1 MISNV
6 SRGPIIVFNFFKTQ
20 KGLYHVNYRKKIK
33 YGIVWVFFFNLVV
46 NNIFSLGYYVQTFY
60 FIYFILMHCYCLLD
74 TLCRYLRDS

>member
-1 MISNV
+1 MYHE
-6 SRGPIIVFNFFKTQ
+6 
-20 KGLYHVNYRKKIK
+20 GLLLFLIFLKHKKAYIMLITEKKIK

>member
-1 MISNV
+1 MYHEGLLLFLIFLKHKKDYIMLITEKKSNMV
-6 SRGPIIVFNFFKTQ
+6 SFG
-20 KGLYHVNYRKKIK
+20 
-33 YGIVWVFFFNLVV
+33 FFFNLVV